1 MCESPGNLSKT
12 KFLIQEAWGL
22 ALNYAFSNK
31 LLADPKANSPWTTV
45 GKQGSHGSKDS
56 NQTPWQLNSL
66 TDANAFCKPSI
77 PEGEDRG
84 KFISPALGSDHPG
97 ESPGEL

>member
-1 MCESPGNLSKT
+1 MH
-12 KFLIQEAWGL
+12 FLISSWLIPKPIVHGQQLENKGL
-22 ALNYAFSNK
+22 ME
-31 LLADPKANSPWTTV
+31 V
-45 GKQGSHGSKDS
+45 DS

-66 TDANAFCKPSI
+66 ADANAFCKPSI
-77 PEGEDRG
+77 PEGENRG